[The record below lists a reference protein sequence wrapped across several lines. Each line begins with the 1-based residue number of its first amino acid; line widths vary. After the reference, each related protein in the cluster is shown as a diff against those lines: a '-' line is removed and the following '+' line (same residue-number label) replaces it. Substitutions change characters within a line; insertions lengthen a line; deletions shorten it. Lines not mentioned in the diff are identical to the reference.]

1 MTEQAKAVT
10 IQAPQKSVTQSNF
23 QQIKS
28 WLTKGSTRDQF
39 MDVLG
44 EKFAPRFMQTILLLM
59 RDPAAA
65 ALNKCDPRTVVR
77 SAMVSACT
85 GLSIDPNLSQSALI
99 PYGDRCTFQVM
110 NRGLQQLA
118 FRTGTMATF
127 NTAKVY
133 EGDILSHNPFTGEY
147 KYNDG
152 PHEREILQGYIA
164 YIRQLTGFEK
174 YCYMTIEELMAWG
187 QRYSKSFNKP
197 TGMWRTNPEVMYH
210 KTVSKRVL
218 REGAIIDPYSTTA
231 MNQLATAIKFD
242 NGTPMSD
249 NIEYET
255 AVEYP
260 DGQTEDEAMI
270 ARVENAE
277 QSK

>member
-1 MTEQAKAVT
+1 
-10 IQAPQKSVTQSNF
+10 
-23 QQIKS
+23 
-28 WLTKGSTRDQF
+28 
-39 MDVLG
+39 
-44 EKFAPRFMQTILLLM
+44 
-59 RDPAAA
+59 
-65 ALNKCDPRTVVR
+65 
-77 SAMVSACT
+77 
-85 GLSIDPNLSQSALI
+85 
-99 PYGDRCTFQVM
+99 M

-147 KYNDG
+147 KYNDA

-249 NIEYET
+249 DVEYET

-260 DGQTEDEAMI
+260 DGQTEAEAMI

>member
-133 EGDILSHNPFTGEY
+133 EGDILSHNPFTG
-147 KYNDG
+147 N
-152 PHEREILQGYIA
+152 
-164 YIRQLTGFEK
+164 T
-174 YCYMTIEELMAWG
+174 
-187 QRYSKSFNKP
+187 
-197 TGMWRTNPEVMYH
+197 
-210 KTVSKRVL
+210 
-218 REGAIIDPYSTTA
+218 STTMRRTSGKSCKDISPTFGSSRA
-231 MNQLATAIKFD
+231 SRSIAT
-242 NGTPMSD
+242 
-249 NIEYET
+249 
-255 AVEYP
+255 
-260 DGQTEDEAMI
+260 
-270 ARVENAE
+270 
-277 QSK
+277 